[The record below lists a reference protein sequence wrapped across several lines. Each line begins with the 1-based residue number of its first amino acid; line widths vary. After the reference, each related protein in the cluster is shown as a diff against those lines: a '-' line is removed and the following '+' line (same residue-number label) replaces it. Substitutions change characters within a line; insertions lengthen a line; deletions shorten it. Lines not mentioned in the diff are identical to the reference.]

1 MSKVIAL
8 FSSARRNGNTGAL
21 IDTVAKLS
29 KMTII
34 NLDELNIAPFDYEY
48 KNKEDDFLP
57 LIEKVLMHQYIIFA
71 SPVYWYAVTPKMKA
85 FIDRISDLLLL
96 PELLDTGRQLRGKT
110 AYIVSTSESKALS
123 PIFSETFET
132 TFTYLG
138 IKYGGALHIDCSTG
152 FDPQKNQQKIIS
164 FSNHLANPLT

>member
-1 MSKVIAL
+1 MSKVITL

-29 KMTII
+29 KMTIV
-34 NLDELNIAPFDYEY
+34 NLDELNIAPFDYEH

-57 LIEKVLMHQYIIFA
+57 LIEKVLMHQYVIFA

-85 FIDRISDLLLL
+85 FIDRISDLLLF
-96 PELLDTGRQLRGKT
+96 PELLETGRQLRGKT
-110 AYIVSTSESKALS
+110 AYIVSTSESKELS

-138 IKYGGALHIDCSTG
+138 IKYGGALHVDCSAG
-152 FDPQKNQQKIIS
+152 FNYKSSQQKIAS
-164 FSNHLANPLT
+164 FSSRLAKHLA